1 MPFSVRTFDLVT
13 LEQSMDHWMLASSAV
28 LFLCGDEFFFSPF
41 SLTLSTS
48 SIYKKKTTKQWKE
61 ELKNKWHLFI
71 YFLTFQH
78 SYQYKTC
85 TLCFKKTKS
94 RKTNSWP
101 FASGSSLLTVLSV
114 LMVACLENV
123 FCPAMTSQL
132 LLLLQSMSDQSR
144 IRNVQQSLDFFIVAF
159 Q

>member
-41 SLTLSTS
+41 SLTLRTS
-48 SIYKKKTTKQWKE
+48 SIYKKKLDIEKRNWKI
-61 ELKNKWHLFI
+61 NDIYLFI

-101 FASGSSLLTVLSV
+101 FSPGSSLLTVLSV

-144 IRNVQQSLDFFIVAF
+144 IRNVQQSLDFFIAAF